1 VAQPASLGRKR
12 RSGVCP
18 KRTKVVTLYTDP
30 PPNSTTICLDEL
42 GPVSPRTYPPA
53 PGWSPDGHRIK
64 ASLEY
69 SRGPEKVWV
78 YGALRICD
86 GEALTLTAPS
96 RNTKGYLRLLEAVER
111 SNPSG
116 DLYLITDNL
125 SSHKSLPIRQWLEK
139 HPRVKQIFI
148 PVGACWLNLQEAWWR
163 LFRREALAGQS
174 FADAEEIELATRV
187 ATKQLNL
194 RAKPWVWGRPQK
206 PPRHRR
212 RSFVYRI

>member
-1 VAQPASLGRKR
+1 M
-12 RSGVCP
+12 
-18 KRTKVVTLYTDP
+18 
-30 PPNSTTICLDEL
+30 DEL

-64 ASLEY
+64 APLEY
-69 SRGPEKVWV
+69 TRGPEKIWV
-78 YGALRICD
+78 YGALRVRD
-86 GEALTLTAPS
+86 GKALTLTAPS
-96 RNTKGYLRLLEAVER
+96 RNTKGYLRLLEAVAKT
-111 SNPSG
+111 NPTG

-125 SSHKSLPIRQWLEK
+125 SSHKSPLIKEWLEN
-139 HPRVKQIFI
+139 HPRVKQVFI

-174 FADAEEIELATRV
+174 FADAEEIEVATRI

-194 RAKPWVWGRPQK
+194 RAKPWVWGRPHK
-206 PPRHRR
+206 PRRHRR